1 MYASSVAAITL
12 LLYTDSSANCASCAS
27 FYIFAAVAYNINMAK
42 VLIIEDN
49 ETLNE
54 AYALILTTD
63 GHDVT
68 TAFNGEEGLEQLKST
83 TPDLILLDMLM
94 PKMDGLEFLR
104 HFKASDFP
112 KTTIIILSN
121 LNEDEQVE
129 EARKL
134 GAHRYILKANTSPRE
149 LAARVNHIAR
159 HL

>member
-1 MYASSVAAITL
+1 MS
-12 LLYTDSSANCASCAS
+12 
-27 FYIFAAVAYNINMAK
+27 K

-54 AYALILTTD
+54 AYKLILEKD
-63 GHDVT
+63 GHKVS
-68 TAFNGEEGLEQLKST
+68 TAYNGEEGLEKLKST
-83 TPDLILLDMLM
+83 SPDLILLDMLM

-104 HFKASDFP
+104 RFKVDKYP

-149 LAARVNHIAR
+149 LAARVNHIAK

>member
-1 MYASSVAAITL
+1 MS
-12 LLYTDSSANCASCAS
+12 
-27 FYIFAAVAYNINMAK
+27 K
-42 VLIIEDN
+42 VLIVEDN

-54 AYALILTTD
+54 AYKLILEKD
-63 GHDVT
+63 GHEVT
-68 TAFNGEEGLEQLKST
+68 TAFNGEEGLERLKVS

-104 HFKASDFP
+104 HYKPGKAS

>member
-1 MYASSVAAITL
+1 MT
-12 LLYTDSSANCASCAS
+12 
-27 FYIFAAVAYNINMAK
+27 K

-54 AYALILTTD
+54 AYKLILEKD
-63 GHDVT
+63 GHEVT
-68 TAFNGEEGLEQLKST
+68 TAFNGEEGLEKLKEVS
-83 TPDLILLDMLM
+83 PDLILLDMLM

-104 HFKASDFP
+104 HFNPGSYP
-112 KTTIIILSN
+112 NTTIIILSN

-149 LAARVNHIAR
+149 LAIKVNHIIGR
-159 HL
+159 V

>member
-1 MYASSVAAITL
+1 MT
-12 LLYTDSSANCASCAS
+12 
-27 FYIFAAVAYNINMAK
+27 K

-54 AYALILTTD
+54 AYKLILEKD
-63 GHDVT
+63 GHEVS
-68 TAFNGEEGLEQLKST
+68 TAFNGEEGLEKLKDVS
-83 TPDLILLDMLM
+83 PDLILLDMLM

-104 HFKASDFP
+104 HFSPAKFP

-149 LAARVNHIAR
+149 LALKVNHIIGR
-159 HL
+159 LGPGK

>member
-1 MYASSVAAITL
+1 MV
-12 LLYTDSSANCASCAS
+12 
-27 FYIFAAVAYNINMAK
+27 K
-42 VLIIEDN
+42 VLIVEDN

-54 AYALILTTD
+54 AYKLILEKD

-68 TAFNGEEGLEQLKST
+68 TAFNGEEGLEKLNDL

-104 HFKASDFP
+104 NFKLDKYP

>member
-1 MYASSVAAITL
+1 MT
-12 LLYTDSSANCASCAS
+12 
-27 FYIFAAVAYNINMAK
+27 K

-54 AYALILTTD
+54 AYKLILEKD

-68 TAFNGEEGLEQLKST
+68 TAFNGEEGLERLKDLS
-83 TPDLILLDMLM
+83 PDLILLDMLM

-104 HFKASDFP
+104 HFHPEKYP

-149 LAARVNHIAR
+149 LALKVNHIIGR
-159 HL
+159 LGPSK

>member
-1 MYASSVAAITL
+1 MT
-12 LLYTDSSANCASCAS
+12 
-27 FYIFAAVAYNINMAK
+27 K

-54 AYALILTTD
+54 AYKLILEKD

-68 TAFNGEEGLEQLKST
+68 TAFNGEEGLEKLKDVS
-83 TPDLILLDMLM
+83 PDLILLDMLM

-104 HFKASDFP
+104 HFSPGKYP

-149 LAARVNHIAR
+149 LAIKVNHIIGKV
-159 HL
+159 

>member
-1 MYASSVAAITL
+1 MT
-12 LLYTDSSANCASCAS
+12 
-27 FYIFAAVAYNINMAK
+27 K

-54 AYALILTTD
+54 AYKLILEKD

-68 TAFNGEEGLEQLKST
+68 TAFNGEEGLEKLKDME
-83 TPDLILLDMLM
+83 PDLILLDMLM

-104 HFKASDFP
+104 HFTPSSFP

-149 LAARVNHIAR
+149 LAIKVNHIIGR
-159 HL
+159 V

>member
-1 MYASSVAAITL
+1 MSQI
-12 LLYTDSSANCASCAS
+12 
-27 FYIFAAVAYNINMAK
+27 
-42 VLIIEDN
+42 LIIEDN

-54 AYALILTTD
+54 AYKLILERD
-63 GHDVT
+63 GHKVE
-68 TAFNGEEGLEQLKST
+68 TAFNGEEGLSKVGKK

-104 HFKASDFP
+104 RFKPESYP

-134 GAHRYILKANTSPRE
+134 GAHRYILKANTSPKE
-149 LAARVNHIAR
+149 LAARVNHIAK

>member
-1 MYASSVAAITL
+1 MS
-12 LLYTDSSANCASCAS
+12 
-27 FYIFAAVAYNINMAK
+27 K

-54 AYALILTTD
+54 AYKLILERD
-63 GHDVT
+63 GHNVE
-68 TAFNGEEGLEQLKST
+68 TAFNGEEGLQMLKKM

-104 HFKASDFP
+104 HFKPETKP
-112 KTTIIILSN
+112 KVTIIILSN

-134 GAHRYILKANTSPRE
+134 GADRYILKANTSPRE

>member
-1 MYASSVAAITL
+1 MS
-12 LLYTDSSANCASCAS
+12 
-27 FYIFAAVAYNINMAK
+27 K
-42 VLIIEDN
+42 VLIVEDN

-54 AYALILTTD
+54 AYKLILTKD
-63 GHDVT
+63 GHDVA
-68 TAFNGEEGLEQLKST
+68 TAFNGEEGLAKLAES

-94 PKMDGLEFLR
+94 PKMDGIEFLR
-104 HFKASDFP
+104 HFDATKYP

-134 GAHRYILKANTSPRE
+134 GAHRYILKANTSPKE
-149 LAARVNHIAR
+149 LAARVNHIAQ

>member
-1 MYASSVAAITL
+1 MT
-12 LLYTDSSANCASCAS
+12 
-27 FYIFAAVAYNINMAK
+27 K

-54 AYALILTTD
+54 AYKLILEKD

-68 TAFNGEEGLEQLKST
+68 TAFNGEEGLEKLKDVS
-83 TPDLILLDMLM
+83 PDLILLDMLM

-104 HFKASDFP
+104 HFNPGKYP

-149 LAARVNHIAR
+149 LAIKVNHIIGR
-159 HL
+159 V